1 VSQIQTEIMT
11 NGPVVGAFTIYS
23 DFKGYEKGV
32 YKQTDGEKKGGH
44 AIKIIGWGVENSTPY
59 WLVVNSWGDDW

>member
-1 VSQIQTEIMT
+1 MT

-32 YKQTDGEKKGGH
+32 YQHIDGDKSGGH
-44 AIKIIGWGVENSTPY
+44 AIKVKYCIITFS
-59 WLVVNSWGDDW
+59 